1 LAAAEFGRYVPSR
14 EFNEATAVMK
24 NILLILVMALL
35 PGCSSVSTYKTSSVD
50 LSRSPAV
57 FLRIQK
63 DTENFSGNIS
73 QRVESLGFKVT
84 KDPSRA
90 DYYAEVEY
98 ATFFDVVH
106 QTFKH
111 FEIILVDAKT
121 NENKIRSRYVGR
133 FGFNGCDAALDLV
146 FKDLSRKLKN
156 GT

>member
-1 LAAAEFGRYVPSR
+1 MAAGLTARPTATGEKRRTLANHLPRPRAARYERYVPRR
-14 EFNEATAVMK
+14 EFNEAITVMR
-24 NILLILVMALL
+24 NILVILVMALL
-35 PGCSSVSTYKTSSVD
+35 PGCSSVSTYKASSVD

-73 QRVESLGFKVT
+73 QRLESLGFKAT

-111 FEIILVDAKT
+111 FEIIL
-121 NENKIRSRYVGR
+121 
-133 FGFNGCDAALDLV
+133 
-146 FKDLSRKLKN
+146 
-156 GT
+156 